1 LESCSHHHT
10 IFSGQYI
17 PHIATHLLDDKQN
30 KHSIR
35 GLIIGNGWF
44 SARDQYP
51 AYLDYLIDE
60 KLVKKGSAGAKTI
73 KDAIEKCVEAMG
85 QEGKGSIILPVC
97 ELILSAITEV
107 TKKE

>member
-1 LESCSHHHT
+1 
-10 IFSGQYI
+10 
-17 PHIATHLLDDKQN
+17 
-30 KHSIR
+30 
-35 GLIIGNGWF
+35 
-44 SARDQYP
+44 
-51 AYLDYLIDE
+51 
-60 KLVKKGSAGAKTI
+60 VKKGSAGAKTI